1 MIVRGLDV
9 DKKEF
14 ILHNFPGGKML
25 ESIAQEIPLFKKLD
39 QKQRFLEVVG
49 ALSLR
54 LISLAKGAEIMEM
67 ERDKLL
73 NLLENYGCGFSF
85 LDESDIDIERD
96 NN

>member
-1 MIVRGLDV
+1 
-9 DKKEF
+9 
-14 ILHNFPGGKML
+14 ML

>member
-1 MIVRGLDV
+1 
-9 DKKEF
+9 
-14 ILHNFPGGKML
+14 ML

-67 ERDKLL
+67 GRDKFL
-73 NLLENYGCGFSF
+73 NLLENYGCDFSF
-85 LDESDIDIERD
+85 LDESDIDIEREY
-96 NN
+96 N